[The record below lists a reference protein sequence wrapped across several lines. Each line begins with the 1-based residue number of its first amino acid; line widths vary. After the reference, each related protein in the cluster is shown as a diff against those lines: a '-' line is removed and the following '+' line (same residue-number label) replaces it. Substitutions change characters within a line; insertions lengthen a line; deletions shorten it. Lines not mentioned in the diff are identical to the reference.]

1 MRNFVTEEITRRGFF
16 GGLAFVAGSVLGGQ
30 RLFGAAT
37 SAGAAT
43 PAGTAEWNGKITGF
57 GSTGNVYAELGL
69 TKVINAQGTET
80 VLGGSL
86 IRPEALAVMQLAAKQ
101 FVVMM
106 DLEAAAGKKIA
117 ELLKLPAGY
126 SAIVTSG
133 AASAIQN
140 GYSGILT
147 GSNPAN
153 ILQIPDLTGM
163 KSEVIVQR
171 AHASGWD
178 HQIRATGAKMVQVE
192 TVDDVHRAVSDRTAA
207 MHFLNLSDPDGQIK
221 RADWVKLAHSVGV
234 PAFLDMAADVPPKTR
249 PAEYAEMGYDLIAL
263 SGGKAI
269 RGPQNTGLLI
279 GRAEMVHNALLNM
292 SPNEDTL
299 GRPEKVAKEDL
310 VGLLKAL
317 ELYMAEDQD
326 VLDKEQSQKL
336 NTVANRVANIPGV
349 KITHD
354 MPEIANHFPTLQV
367 HLDPGKFTASP
378 HDIAAELAA
387 MKPIIM
393 VSDGPGL
400 IEMTAIDLQT
410 GEDAIVADALYKV
423 LKAHSA

>member
-1 MRNFVTEEITRRGFF
+1 
-16 GGLAFVAGSVLGGQ
+16 
-30 RLFGAAT
+30 
-37 SAGAAT
+37 
-43 PAGTAEWNGKITGF
+43 
-57 GSTGNVYAELGL
+57 
-69 TKVINAQGTET
+69 
-80 VLGGSL
+80 
-86 IRPEALAVMQLAAKQ
+86 
-101 FVVMM
+101 
-106 DLEAAAGKKIA
+106 
-117 ELLKLPAGY
+117 
-126 SAIVTSG
+126 
-133 AASAIQN
+133 
-140 GYSGILT
+140 
-147 GSNPAN
+147 
-153 ILQIPDLTGM
+153 
-163 KSEVIVQR
+163 
-171 AHASGWD
+171 
-178 HQIRATGAKMVQVE
+178 MVQVE